1 MMKLDTYRYKKPH
14 HEDVPKSP
22 PIFHLFSNKVFVYEM
37 ICSFWK
43 IRTSYEFFTS
53 SLQQKIINLLL
64 KDPQNKMMW
73 LNKLLQFCII
83 MSFFSKKKLIDL
95 FVHNKPV
102 YSYIHCSQNRTV
114 LCHERAWNKNNKRI
128 KQFTI
133 NPIEIH
139 FHTILQRNNISEV
152 KKND

>member
-64 KDPQNKMMW
+64 KDPPKQ
-73 LNKLLQFCII
+73 
-83 MSFFSKKKLIDL
+83 DD
-95 FVHNKPV
+95 V
-102 YSYIHCSQNRTV
+102 
-114 LCHERAWNKNNKRI
+114 I
-128 KQFTI
+128 KQVVA
-133 NPIEIH
+133 
-139 FHTILQRNNISEV
+139 ILHYHV
-152 KKND
+152 FLF

>member
-1 MMKLDTYRYKKPH
+1 
-14 HEDVPKSP
+14 
-22 PIFHLFSNKVFVYEM
+22 
-37 ICSFWK
+37 
-43 IRTSYEFFTS
+43 
-53 SLQQKIINLLL
+53 
-64 KDPQNKMMW
+64 MMW

-152 KKND
+152 KKNDLILSKWRKTINRSINTKAISFGMWFNLLFPQNTYDVIHNIILVKNESSS